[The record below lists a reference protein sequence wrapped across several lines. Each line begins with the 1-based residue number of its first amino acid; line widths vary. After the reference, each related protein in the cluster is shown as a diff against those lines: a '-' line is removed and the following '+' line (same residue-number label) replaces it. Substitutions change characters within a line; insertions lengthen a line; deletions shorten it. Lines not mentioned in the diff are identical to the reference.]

1 VRSLSQIAESFDLGG
16 VSPCR
21 RKRLGGERCQDR
33 LAKKGILLPVTGPQF
48 EPAVDR
54 AVERAGDGAVALA
67 NHYPVRLQ
75 TLQKWSGLVTV
86 VERCRGQ
93 MAANYTAE
101 FQGLA
106 TPGGQAQPR
115 CQTVPGNRHACWK
128 AAPCDP
134 DDCCM
139 KPIAELLNDVGVF
152 LNAGIAGSEFT
163 PLKLIIVIT
172 LISALVWVTH
182 RVTRWF
188 VDKVLARRGFDI
200 GMREALGA
208 IVRYGAVTLGT
219 LVILQSAGIN
229 LTSLNVLVGAIGVG
243 LGFGL
248 QNIMNNFFSGLIILF
263 ERPIK
268 IGDRIE
274 IAGAVGEVRDI
285 AARATTLITDDSVAI
300 VVPNSQFISE
310 RVTNW
315 SRPGKLT
322 AYVVSFHVSHA
333 SDPEFVR
340 RVLLAAAARH
350 PDVLREPAP
359 QVEFVEAG
367 LAALRFQM
375 QVWST
380 EHLKSAGRLKSDL
393 NFDVW
398 RELAASGVVV
408 PPVHGPLTLGLQLD
422 ESSKH

>member
-1 VRSLSQIAESFDLGG
+1 
-16 VSPCR
+16 
-21 RKRLGGERCQDR
+21 
-33 LAKKGILLPVTGPQF
+33 
-48 EPAVDR
+48 
-54 AVERAGDGAVALA
+54 
-67 NHYPVRLQ
+67 
-75 TLQKWSGLVTV
+75 
-86 VERCRGQ
+86 
-93 MAANYTAE
+93 
-101 FQGLA
+101 
-106 TPGGQAQPR
+106 
-115 CQTVPGNRHACWK
+115 
-128 AAPCDP
+128 
-134 DDCCM
+134 M
-139 KPIAELLNDVGVF
+139 KPVAELWNNVGVF

-163 PLKLIIVIT
+163 PLKLIIVLT
-172 LISALVWVTH
+172 LISALVWITH

-208 IVRYGAVTLGT
+208 IVRYGTVTLGT

-300 VVPNSQFISE
+300 VVPNSQFMSE

-322 AYVVSFHVSHA
+322 AYVVSFHVSHS

-359 QVEFVEAG
+359 EVEFVEAG

-380 EHLKSAGRLKSDL
+380 THLKSAGRLKSDL

-408 PPVHGPLTLGLQLD
+408 PPVHGSLTLGLQLD